1 LVWFVQRNTSL
12 GFGLQGGQGNSSV
25 RINMQAAIGVL
36 PKRSP
41 RLETAPQFPANQVH
55 DELFIA
61 LKHQS

>member
-25 RINMQAAIGVL
+25 RTRMQAPIGVL
-36 PKRSP
+36 PKRSL
-41 RLETAPQFPANQVH
+41 RLETAPQFQAEQLH
-55 DELFIA
+55 AELFIA